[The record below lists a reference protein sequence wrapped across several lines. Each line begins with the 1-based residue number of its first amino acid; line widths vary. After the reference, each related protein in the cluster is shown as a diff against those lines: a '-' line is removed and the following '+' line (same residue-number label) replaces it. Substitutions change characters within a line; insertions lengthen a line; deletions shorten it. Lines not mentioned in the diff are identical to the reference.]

1 MTRSP
6 WSNDPEQVQGALD
19 TDMYNVLAGL
29 AQNKTGSQYRN
40 NYMQNYYQQFPR
52 PEQNGTQVS
61 LDNLTQPVSN
71 SSETLIESV
80 IENDLESKKIL
91 DKNLY
96 RDLYYEDQVIHSEEK
111 KRPRLNYA
119 LYMLTTRRPKPNG
132 PATAVYSPSKTT
144 ASYQASPYSYQL
156 QNSSQNNQYNS
167 TAYVGVVGQQ
177 SASIERNMSANSTDA
192 LTKGTTSPEYSAES
206 QGTRNSSQTNAV
218 ENKSVSSQN
227 DTTMTDSSYERY
239 KQYFKE
245 YYSRLQNSSRAANE
259 TQLNASSS
267 VEDSP
272 SSKNSSYNVQF
283 SQDHTESSTEQLKIL
298 NTSSLLAD
306 QLKSPSSKAG
316 ITDQVATYATSEE
329 PPEDDDTDYID
340 QLDITALVRELIKL
354 ETIRKERKLAKK
366 KHLER
371 EHSREVTGLLA
382 GDLMRGY
389 FKTKNGQP
397 QKGLKKHLLRNAKRP
412 VKSKFNHS
420 PLPKFSR
427 SKISS

>member
-19 TDMYNVLAGL
+19 TDMYNALAGL
-29 AQNKTGSQYRN
+29 AQNKTGSQYWN
-40 NYMQNYYQQFPR
+40 NYMQSYYQQFPR
-52 PEQNGTQVS
+52 PEQNGTEVS
-61 LDNLTQPVSN
+61 LENMTQPVSN
-71 SSETLIESV
+71 SSETLIENV

-96 RDLYYEDQVIHSEEK
+96 RDLFYEDQVIHSEEK

-132 PATAVYSPSKTT
+132 PATTIYSPSK
-144 ASYQASPYSYQL
+144 AANSYQASPYSYQL
-156 QNSSQNNQYNS
+156 QNSSQSSQYNS
-167 TAYVGVVGQQ
+167 TAYAGAVGQQ
-177 SASIERNMSANSTDA
+177 SASLERNTSANSTDA
-192 LTKGTTSPEYSAES
+192 LTKGTTSAEYSTEI
-206 QGTRNSSQTNAV
+206 QGTRNSSQTSAK
-218 ENKSVSSQN
+218 EKSVSSQN
-227 DTTMTDSSYERY
+227 DTTVTDSSYERY
-239 KQYFKE
+239 TQYFKE
-245 YYSRLQNSSRAANE
+245 YYSRLQNSSHVANE
-259 TQLNASSS
+259 TQLNSSSS
-267 VEDSP
+267 VDDSP
-272 SSKNSSYNVQF
+272 SSRNSSYNVRF
-283 SQDHTESSTEQLKIL
+283 SHDHTENSTEQPKIPS
-298 NTSSLLAD
+298 TSSQLANL
-306 QLKSPSSKAG
+306 LKSPSSKGGVA
-316 ITDQVATYATSEE
+316 DQVTTYAASEV

-371 EHSREVTGLLA
+371 EHSREVAGLLA
-382 GDLMRGY
+382 GDLIRGY
-389 FKTKNGQP
+389 FKTKDGQP